1 MRNTFS
7 TISAISTPPGNG
19 GIAVLRVSGEES
31 IAVVNNIFSA
41 NLLKR
46 KSHRAVFGRIIY
58 HGKTIDEVVVTLFRA
73 PRSYTGEDVVEIS
86 CHGSMYIAQQIL
98 DILLENTRLAAPGEF
113 TQRAFLNEKMGL
125 TQAEAVG
132 DLPTAKT
139 KMQHLAAMNQLEGSL
154 HNHILRLS
162 KKLTH
167 YRTMLE
173 LEIDF
178 FEQDLDEINR
188 NELIGG
194 LEKLKEELQ
203 RLADSGEEG
212 MILKEGLRVSL
223 VGAPNVGKS
232 SIFNSFLQNER
243 AIVTAEAGTT
253 RDFLEEAI
261 SLNGYLVRIFDTAGL
276 RETSIQVEKIG
287 ISRSYEIIKNSHKVL
302 FIVTEQENEE
312 EFLKLTQIINPKKI
326 IKILNKADLYSEDVI
341 ANFRK
346 KGYLIASANVENG
359 LDEIKNILLSDI
371 AISEDDIR
379 SGILNNSRQIAA
391 AKRAIASI
399 DKALDSI
406 KAEMGFEF
414 TAFDLKE
421 ASHSLEEIIG
431 RITDDDILNSI
442 FSDFCIGK

>member
-132 DLPTAKT
+132 DLLTAKT

-194 LEKLKEELQ
+194 LEKLQEELQ

-276 RETSIQVEKIG
+276 RETSNQVEKIG

-302 FIVTEQENEE
+302 FIVAEQENEE

>member
-1 MRNTFS
+1 MKNTFS

-19 GIAVLRVSGEES
+19 GIAVLRVSGDEAIS
-31 IAVVNNIFSA
+31 VVNNIFSA
-41 NLLKR
+41 DLLNA
-46 KSHRAVFGRIIY
+46 KSHRAIFGRIIY
-58 HGKTIDEVVVTLFRA
+58 QGETIDEVVVTIFRA

-86 CHGSMYIAQQIL
+86 CHGSMFIAQRIL
-98 DILLENTRLAAPGEF
+98 DILLENTRLADPGEF

-132 DLPTAKT
+132 DLLTAKT

-154 HNHILRLS
+154 HDHISRLL

-178 FEQDLDEINR
+178 FEQDVDEIDR
-188 NELIGG
+188 NELIDG
-194 LEKLKEELQ
+194 LGKLKDELQ
-203 RLADSGEEG
+203 KLADSGEEG

-243 AIVTAEAGTT
+243 AIVTPEAGTT

-261 SLNGYLVRIFDTAGL
+261 SLDGYLVRIFDTAGL
-276 RETSIQVEKIG
+276 RETSNQVEKIG

-302 FIVTEQENEE
+302 FIVAEQENEE
-312 EFLKLTQIINPKKI
+312 EFAKLIQIINPKKI
-326 IKILNKADLYSEDVI
+326 MKILNKADLYSNEYI
-341 ANFRK
+341 SEFRK
-346 KGYLIASANVENG
+346 KGYLIASANSDDG
-359 LDEIKNILLSDI
+359 LDEIKKNLLSDI
-371 AISEDDIR
+371 AISEEDIR
-379 SGILNNSRQIAA
+379 AGILNNSRQIAA
-391 AKRAIASI
+391 AKRAIVSI

-414 TAFDLKE
+414 TAFDLQE

-431 RITDDDILNSI
+431 RVTDDDILNSI

>member
-132 DLPTAKT
+132 DLLTAKT

-276 RETSIQVEKIG
+276 RETSNQVEKIG

-302 FIVTEQENEE
+302 FIVAEQENEE

>member
-132 DLPTAKT
+132 DLLTAKT

-276 RETSIQVEKIG
+276 RETSNQVEKIG